1 MPNPAITRI
10 DFSTGAAVLYTA
22 DPKIKYTFPI
32 VGKDQVPLP
41 PAVIVDNSAR
51 IDAIL
56 ASIADLKATV
66 SHMATSAPAAPAPTG
81 PAPMPATTSA
91 PPGWTSLTLS
101 VTDNL
106 RAAIGVAAKGFKL
119 LLTPGVYKQCIHI
132 PAGLDGWTIASTTGK
147 AKDVVLDG
155 QGGLTV
161 AQNNT
166 GSGATRLAYG
176 KGVIHAGCVGL
187 LLAVTVTGGGSNAT
201 DGHDGQAG
209 MYWDTGE
216 ANSGAAT
223 MTNCV
228 FTNNQNGVFGNTQ
241 NSNINYVFNT
251 CDFIDNSVD
260 GGSHDTYLNGQ
271 NNSSA
276 TFNNCL
282 APGSR
287 FGNNFKT
294 RLPKVT
300 MQGGSYGTQNANRWI
315 ELAEGGVLDIHGGV
329 YDGNDSGQNVFG
341 NGDENTNRGPGNT
354 TWDNSDIYL
363 GNRAAD
369 FCNAGTFTGTNLRV
383 HANPG
388 GNSSIFNSKGTPLTG
403 LVVTDTAAAPA
414 LPATVAMAA

>member
-22 DPKIKYTFPI
+22 DPKIRYTFPI
-32 VGKDQVPLP
+32 VGKDQVPVP

-56 ASIADLKATV
+56 TAIADLKATV
-66 SHMATSAPAAPAPTG
+66 ASMATSAPAAPAPG
-81 PAPMPATTSA
+81 SAPIPVTTSA
-91 PPGWTSLTLS
+91 PPGWTSLTLAP
-101 VTDNL
+101 TDNL
-106 RAAIGVAAKGFKL
+106 RAATGIAGKGFKL
-119 LLTPGVYKQCIHI
+119 LLKPGVYKQCIHI
-132 PAGLDGWTIASTTGK
+132 PSGLDGWEIASTTGK
-147 AKDVVLDG
+147 ASDVTLDG

-176 KGVIHAGCVGL
+176 KGVIHAGCVGTL
-187 LLAVTVTGGGSNAT
+187 TGVTVTGGGSNAT

-209 MYWDTGE
+209 MYFDTGE
-216 ANSGAAT
+216 ASNGTAT
-223 MTNCV
+223 MTRCV
-228 FTNNQNGVFGNTQ
+228 FTKNQNGVFGNTQ
-241 NSNINYVFNT
+241 NSNINYIFND

-282 APGSR
+282 APGSD

-294 RLPKVT
+294 RIAKVT
-300 MQGGSYGTQNANRWI
+300 INGGFHGTQHANRWV
-315 ELAEGGVLDIHGGV
+315 ELADGGVCDIHKGIFV
-329 YDGNDSGQNVFG
+329 GNDAGQNVFG
-341 NGDENTNRGPGNT
+341 NGTESTSRGPGNT
-354 TWDNSDIYL
+354 TWDDSDIYL
-363 GNRAAD
+363 GNRTAD
-369 FCNAGTFTGTNLRV
+369 FANAGTFTGTNLRV

-388 GNSSIFNSKGTPLTG
+388 GQSNIINSKGGALTG